1 MLLIHENGHLLNFN
15 ISLKLIN
22 SVHRLEF
29 FYHGKISQS
38 AKSTVHIRQYNHLH
52 VHVLIYMYM
61 YIHVLNNTY
70 TCTYMYMYST
80 IHIHIHV
87 HVHSCM
93 YIHVL
98 HNTYT
103 CTFMYLT
110 NFNSST
116 VYSVF
121 IYFNRVVFKF
131 KNSKKAN
138 NGTDVGSGQI
148 PELLYR

>member
-1 MLLIHENGHLLNFN
+1 
-15 ISLKLIN
+15 
-22 SVHRLEF
+22 
-29 FYHGKISQS
+29 
-38 AKSTVHIRQYNHLH
+38 
-52 VHVLIYMYM
+52 M

-93 YIHVL
+93 YIHVHVL
-98 HNTYT
+98 HNTHTCT

>member
-1 MLLIHENGHLLNFN
+1 
-15 ISLKLIN
+15 
-22 SVHRLEF
+22 
-29 FYHGKISQS
+29 
-38 AKSTVHIRQYNHLH
+38 
-52 VHVLIYMYM
+52 
-61 YIHVLNNTY
+61 
-70 TCTYMYMYST
+70 MYMYSYT
-80 IHIHIHV
+80 CTCIFMYSTIHIHV